1 MKENKIK
8 NIVNQIREEAS
19 NLKTLND
26 LDEFM
31 TGNFDTEAIYDSD
44 IYSSIRNS
52 SWTYMIFLDDN
63 REEFVEINIE
73 YDIIGETYDL
83 FENYYIKINEF
94 HYILTL

>member
-8 NIVNQIREEAS
+8 NIVNQIRKEAS

-26 LDEFM
+26 LDEFI

-63 REEFVEINIE
+63 REEFVEINVE
-73 YDIIGETYDL
+73 YDVLGETYDL
-83 FENYYIKINEF
+83 FENYNIEIKNIEV
-94 HYILTL
+94 L

>member
-63 REEFVEINIE
+63 REEFVEINVE
-73 YDIIGETYDL
+73 YDILSETCDL
-83 FENYYIKINEF
+83 FENYNIEIKNIEV
-94 HYILTL
+94 L

>member
-8 NIVNQIREEAS
+8 NIVNQIRKEAS

-26 LDEFM
+26 LNEFI

-63 REEFVEINIE
+63 REEFVEINVE
-73 YDIIGETYDL
+73 YDVLGETYDL
-83 FENYYIKINEF
+83 FENYNIEIKNIEV
-94 HYILTL
+94 L

>member
-73 YDIIGETYDL
+73 YDIIHS
-83 FENYYIKINEF
+83 YIQMFIII
-94 HYILTL
+94 HVVLYLQSLVQ

>member
-8 NIVNQIREEAS
+8 NIVNQIRKEAS
-19 NLKTLND
+19 NLKTLSD

-31 TGNFDTEAIYDSD
+31 TENFDTEAIYDSD

-52 SWTYMIFLDDN
+52 SWTYMIFLGDN

-73 YDIIGETYDL
+73 YDIVGETEDL
-83 FENYYIKINEF
+83 FENYYIEIKNIEV
-94 HYILTL
+94 L